1 MKLTDILNVSCI
13 KIPLKAAN
21 KEEVLEELVA
31 ILCESDKIRDRSVV
45 LEAVKEREKTL
56 STGLENGIAIPHGK
70 SSGVTNL
77 VASFGIS
84 TEGID
89 FDSIDG
95 EKSYIFFMLVNPE
108 GPAGP
113 HVKALSRIS
122 RVLSKEQ
129 FRQKL
134 LNAESSEEIHDLIKE
149 EENKYFE
156 I

>member
-1 MKLTDILNVSCI
+1 MKITDILNTGCI
-13 KIPLKAAN
+13 KIPLEAKN
-21 KEEVLEELVA
+21 KDEVLKELVNL
-31 ILCESDKIRDRSVV
+31 LCESKFIKDRDAVF
-45 LEAVKEREKTL
+45 EAVKEREKTL
-56 STGLENGIAIPHGK
+56 STGLESGIAIPHGK
-70 SSGVTNL
+70 SSGVANL

-84 TEGID
+84 KEGID

-95 EKSYIFFMLVNPE
+95 EKSKIFFMLVNPE

-122 RVLSKEQ
+122 RILSKEE

-134 LNAESSEEIHDLIKE
+134 LQAESAVDVQNLIKE
-149 EENKYFE
+149 EEEKYFE

>member
-1 MKLTDILNVSCI
+1 MKISDILSENCI
-13 KIPLKAAN
+13 KIPLESKT
-21 KEEVLEELVA
+21 KEGILEELVDL
-31 ILCESDKIRDRSVV
+31 LCDSNKISDKDKI
-45 LEAVKEREKTL
+45 LNAVKEREKTL

-70 SSGVTNL
+70 SSGVQEL

-84 TEGID
+84 KEGVD

-95 EKSYIFFMLVNPE
+95 EKSKIFFMLVNPE

-122 RVLSKEQ
+122 RILSKMA
-129 FRQKL
+129 FRIKL
-134 LNAESSEEIHDLIKE
+134 LQAEEPAEVINLIRE
-149 EENKYFE
+149 EEKKYFE

>member
-1 MKLTDILNVSCI
+1 MKLTDILEVSCI
-13 KIPLKAAN
+13 KIPLESTN
-21 KEEVLEELVA
+21 KEEVLEELVN
-31 ILCESDKIRDRSVV
+31 ILCDSEKIIDKSMV
-45 LEAVKEREKTL
+45 LQAVKEREKTL

-70 SSGVTNL
+70 SAGVTSL

-84 TEGID
+84 REGIV

-95 EKSYIFFMLVNPE
+95 EKSFIFFMLVNPE

-134 LNAESSEEIHDLIKE
+134 LNAESSEEIHNLIKE
-149 EENKYFE
+149 EEKKYFE